1 MPTLCFDVNLGP
13 GLLVSCDELAVLRA
27 LYRSI
32 EELYLEPCASKNSA
46 NGHFITCSLERLA
59 VTEPPFQRLRQS
71 ISWSQ

>member
-1 MPTLCFDVNLGP
+1 
-13 GLLVSCDELAVLRA
+13 VLRA